1 MRINPI
7 SNIRFGLL
15 LASAAF
21 PFSAFTAEVDLDPQA
36 AAQSAEWF
44 WNLVISI
51 IVITISA
58 ASAALPIAAIKQW
71 AGRWRMA
78 AMAPLVVLGYGSR

>member
-21 PFSAFTAEVDLDPQA
+21 PFSAFTAEVDLDPQS
-36 AAQSAEWF
+36 AAQS
-44 WNLVISI
+44 L
-51 IVITISA
+51 
-58 ASAALPIAAIKQW
+58 AI
-71 AGRWRMA
+71 RNFR
-78 AMAPLVVLGYGSR
+78 LGYAKHDLYGGCNDCQANSR